1 MPKFKNLV
9 GKRLLANG
17 RFLRKWCEVM
27 RANPYINYGLVLER
41 IRERFVVGLREDRDG
56 VSEWVDREI
65 EMER

>member
-1 MPKFKNLV
+1 
-9 GKRLLANG
+9 
-17 RFLRKWCEVM
+17 M